1 MSEMLNDGRS
11 GPASPHEAGLEQVEE
26 KPSAE
31 ASSSN
36 LDDTT
41 TSQDQ
46 DTTVSKEES
55 LKRKVPDDGFD
66 EANVRIFS
74 SCDFV
79 ASEFSHSNNR
89 RNLDTPM
96 LVSMDECLHW
106 QYSELIWLIQNLANI
121 YPNKRSR
128 TPSSESDNRRVSV
141 SLHLNCVS
149 FYLNTDLPY
158 FLDKST
164 GCRSRLLKFHHLW
177 SL

>member
-11 GPASPHEAGLEQVEE
+11 GPVSPHEAQVEE
-26 KPSAE
+26 KPSVE

-41 TSQDQ
+41 TCQDQ
-46 DTTVSKEES
+46 DITPSKQES

-89 RNLDTPM
+89 RNLDTLM
-96 LVSMDECLHW
+96 LVTSV
-106 QYSELIWLIQNLANI
+106 YTLAI
-121 YPNKRSR
+121 P
-128 TPSSESDNRRVSV
+128 
-141 SLHLNCVS
+141 
-149 FYLNTDLPY
+149 
-158 FLDKST
+158 
-164 GCRSRLLKFHHLW
+164 
-177 SL
+177 